1 MPMKYRT
8 DDIIP
13 PPIVGLSETAKRYF
27 GSSNFIDLGQGL
39 PGHIP
44 PRNVLNAFSERLFHP
59 ATHRYTTDQGY
70 LELREELA
78 LYLRRMSGIDVD
90 PQAELI
96 ITAGGNQAFVGT
108 VFTLINSGDNVVVP
122 SPFYF
127 NSVMAIQLAGGSVTE
142 VPVKEGYM
150 PRPSDIRDAIGP
162 HTKAVL
168 IISPN
173 NPTGSVYS
181 QKIVD
186 EILDIC
192 LERDLMLISD
202 EAYARLVFD
211 GVEHYSP
218 KRRRDARD
226 HVILLGSFSKDFG
239 MSGWRVGY
247 TAGPSEFMQEFL
259 KVQDTISICA
269 PTASQL
275 LALEALKSD
284 NSWVE
289 EELTRLG
296 MLRELAYMRAREIDA
311 LETTETKGTFYLF
324 PNVRGCTNSRALALD
339 ILQETETLVLP
350 GSIFGAAG
358 EGHIRIS
365 IGPLTPDA
373 VDEAFNRLDK
383 FFVDYKS
390 E

>member
-1 MPMKYRT
+1 MKYRT
-8 DDIIP
+8 DNISP
-13 PPIVGLSETAKRYF
+13 PPTLGLSETAKRYF

-39 PGHIP
+39 LGHIP
-44 PRNVLNAFSERLFHP
+44 PRSVLNALSERMFHP
-59 ATHRYTTDQGY
+59 TTHRYTTDQGY

-78 LYLRRMSGIDVD
+78 LYLRRISGIDVD

-108 VFTLINSGDNVVVP
+108 VFTLINSGDDVVIP

-142 VPVKEGYM
+142 VPVREGYM
-150 PRPSDIRDAIGP
+150 PRPSDIGDAVGP
-162 HTKAVL
+162 KTKAVL
-168 IISPN
+168 IVSPN

-181 QKIVD
+181 QQVVD
-186 EILDIC
+186 EILNIC

-211 GVEHYSP
+211 GAEHYSP
-218 KRRRDARD
+218 KRRRDAGD

-247 TAGPSEFMQEFL
+247 TAGPPEFMEEFL

-296 MLRELAYMRAREIDA
+296 LLRDLAYMRAREIDA
-311 LETTETKGTFYLF
+311 LQTTETKGTFYLF
-324 PNVRGCTNSRALALD
+324 PMVRGCTDSRVLALD

-358 EGHIRIS
+358 EGHLRIS

-383 FFVDYKS
+383 FFANYKS